1 MRLAVLG
8 TGYVGLVSAACFAH
22 AGQHVTCVDIDE
34 AKIALLRRGEVP
46 IYEPELEDLIADGRR
61 RRRLHFTCDPSAVA
75 AAEIIFIAVG
85 TPARASDG
93 HADLSQVFMAA
104 EGLTAFLKS
113 GTIIV
118 TKSTVP
124 VGTGDMIEDLIRR
137 SCPDLDIEV
146 ASNPEFLRAGRAVQ
160 DFVQPDRVV
169 IGAQSEC
176 ATARLIKLYRSVGIE
191 RDRILVTDRRSSE
204 LIKYAANG
212 FLATKIAF
220 INEVAELCEKVD
232 ARIGD
237 VTRGVGLDERIGTRY
252 LSPGPGFGG
261 SCFPKD
267 ARALAKMGED
277 HEAPMRIIETVLAAN
292 ETRKRAMTRKIA
304 AFCDG
309 GLRGKTIAL
318 LGLTFKAD
326 TDDMREAVSI
336 PLAQALSDAG
346 SILKAYDPVA
356 NGRARAVLPPGVQ
369 YCSSA
374 IEAAK
379 EADAI
384 VIVTEWRE
392 FAQID
397 LRKLKATMRSP
408 VIVDLRNFLNEEQ
421 VQRSGFSYFGIGG
434 RRRQAFE
441 KMSSRPTGSAR
452 SFWADSG
459 DRRVG
464 HDLLS
469 QRIAAAE

>member
-8 TGYVGLVSAACFAH
+8 TGYVGLVSAACFAQ

-34 AKIALLRRGEVP
+34 AKIALLHGGEVP
-46 IYEPELEDLIADGRR
+46 IYEPELAELVADGRR

-75 AAEIIFIAVG
+75 SADIIFIAVG

-137 SCPDLDIEV
+137 SCPDLDVEV

-191 RDRILVTDRRSSE
+191 QDRVLVTDRRSSE

-232 ARIGD
+232 ARVGD
-237 VTRGVGLDERIGTRY
+237 VALGIGLDCRIGRQF
-252 LSPGPGFGG
+252 LNAGPGFGG

-267 ARALAKMGED
+267 ARALAKAGAE
-277 HEAPMRIIETVLAAN
+277 HGTPMRIIEAVLASN
-292 ETRKRAMTRKIA
+292 ETRKRSIA
-304 AFCDG
+304 AKIRAASG
-309 GLRGKTIAL
+309 G
-318 LGLTFKAD
+318 
-326 TDDMREAVSI
+326 
-336 PLAQALSDAG
+336 
-346 SILKAYDPVA
+346 
-356 NGRARAVLPPGVQ
+356 
-369 YCSSA
+369 
-374 IEAAK
+374 
-379 EADAI
+379 
-384 VIVTEWRE
+384 
-392 FAQID
+392 
-397 LRKLKATMRSP
+397 
-408 VIVDLRNFLNEEQ
+408 
-421 VQRSGFSYFGIGG
+421 
-434 RRRQAFE
+434 
-441 KMSSRPTGSAR
+441 
-452 SFWADSG
+452 
-459 DRRVG
+459 
-464 HDLLS
+464 
-469 QRIAAAE
+469 